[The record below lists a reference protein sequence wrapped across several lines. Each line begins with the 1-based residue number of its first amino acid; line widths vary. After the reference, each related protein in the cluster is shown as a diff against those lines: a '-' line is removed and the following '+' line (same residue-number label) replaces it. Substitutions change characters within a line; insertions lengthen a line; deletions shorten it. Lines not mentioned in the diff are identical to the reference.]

1 MDHLLHSSQS
11 LSGSDTMSFGS
22 SPPENRTR
30 PMDDETRKA
39 ARILIVD
46 DESANVR
53 LLERVLEREGYTN
66 LKSTTDARQALPL
79 YTEFRPD
86 LVLLDL
92 AMPYLDGFQVLE
104 RIKPLIS
111 SQTFLPILVLTA
123 DITMET
129 KRRALESGAKDF
141 LTKPFDRVEVL
152 LRIKNLLETRLLHQE
167 LARHNES
174 LEQTVRE
181 RTERL
186 LQTEKL
192 AKMDGLEGGGPRSSS
207 ARKRSTRPPTAAF
220 VSCATSWR
228 SHGSTRPSAARYE

>member
-1 MDHLLHSSQS
+1 MNQERSCRLAGRLMDEQAL
-11 LSGSDTMSFGS
+11 
-22 SPPENRTR
+22 
-30 PMDDETRKA
+30 KA

-53 LLERVLEREGYTN
+53 LLERLLQREGYTN

-92 AMPYLDGFQVLE
+92 AMPHVDGFQILE
-104 RIKPLIS
+104 RIKPLVPLKAY
-111 SQTFLPILVLTA
+111 LPVLVLTA

-141 LTKPFDRVEVL
+141 LTKPFDQVEVL
-152 LRIKNLLETRLLHQE
+152 LRIRNLLETRLLHQE

-174 LEQTVRE
+174 LEEIVRE
-181 RTERL
+181 
-186 LQTEKL
+186 
-192 AKMDGLEGGGPRSSS
+192 
-207 ARKRSTRPPTAAF
+207 
-220 VSCATSWR
+220 
-228 SHGSTRPSAARYE
+228 

>member
-1 MDHLLHSSQS
+1 
-11 LSGSDTMSFGS
+11 
-22 SPPENRTR
+22 
-30 PMDDETRKA
+30 MDDETRKA

-123 DITMET
+123 DISFGSRTFSRPGCSIRSLRVT
-129 KRRALESGAKDF
+129 TRASSRPCASAPSGSFK
-141 LTKPFDRVEVL
+141 
-152 LRIKNLLETRLLHQE
+152 
-167 LARHNES
+167 
-174 LEQTVRE
+174 
-181 RTERL
+181 
-186 LQTEKL
+186 
-192 AKMDGLEGGGPRSSS
+192 PRSW
-207 ARKRSTRPPTAAF
+207 RRW
-220 VSCATSWR
+220 VGSWR
-228 SHGSTRPSAARYE
+228 VSPTS

>member
-53 LLERVLEREGYTN
+53 LLERVLERQGYTN

-79 YTEFRPD
+79 YPEFRPD

-92 AMPYLDGFQVLE
+92 AMPYHAGFQALQ
-104 RIKPLIS
+104 RSNPSTS
-111 SQTFLPILVLTA
+111 SQTFLP
-123 DITMET
+123 
-129 KRRALESGAKDF
+129 
-141 LTKPFDRVEVL
+141 
-152 LRIKNLLETRLLHQE
+152 
-167 LARHNES
+167 LA
-174 LEQTVRE
+174 
-181 RTERL
+181 
-186 LQTEKL
+186 
-192 AKMDGLEGGGPRSSS
+192 A
-207 ARKRSTRPPTAAF
+207 
-220 VSCATSWR
+220 
-228 SHGSTRPSAARYE
+228 

>member
-79 YTEFRPD
+79 YTTFRPD

-92 AMPYLDGFQVLE
+92 AMPYLDGFQVLAQ
-104 RIKPLIS
+104 IKPLVEP
-111 SQTFLPILVLTA
+111 TAYLPILVLTA
-123 DITMET
+123 DVTFEA
-129 KRRALESGAKDF
+129 KRRMLEGGAKDF
-141 LTKPFDRVEVL
+141 LTKPFEHIEVL
-152 LRIKNLLETRLLHQE
+152 LRIRNLLETRLLHLE
-167 LARHNES
+167 LARHSES

-181 RTERL
+181 RTEQL
-186 LQTEKL
+186 LQT
-192 AKMDGLEGGGPRSSS
+192 
-207 ARKRSTRPPTAAF
+207 
-220 VSCATSWR
+220 
-228 SHGSTRPSAARYE
+228 